1 MTFTVHDQ
9 SANIA
14 AAPSGHQIFNLY
26 VTLHRPVYS
35 KLSKTK
41 ADHTRPG
48 GRPIDETRL
57 RALLQKF
64 RDDGLSMDYV
74 VSQLK
79 ELPYQDLDFAKV
91 DHHRSLRKG
100 FPEVVFGQGKS
111 PEQVASIAE
120 AVLKYSDRLLV
131 TRASSQAFEAVQAR
145 VPEAVY
151 EKTARA
157 IVVDRRQSKSLVPG
171 VLLACAGTAD
181 LPVASE
187 AIVTAELMDCQVERV
202 FDVGVAGVHRLLDN
216 LSALQKARVIIVVA
230 GMEGALP
237 SVVGGLVQVPVIAVP
252 TSVGYG
258 ASFEG
263 LAALLAM
270 LNSCAP
276 GIGVVNIDNGFGAG
290 YLAALINKLPSP
302 S

>member
-1 MTFTVHDQ
+1 M
-9 SANIA
+9 
-14 AAPSGHQIFNLY
+14 
-26 VTLHRPVYS
+26 
-35 KLSKTK
+35 
-41 ADHTRPG
+41 
-48 GRPIDETRL
+48 

-64 RDDGLSMDYV
+64 RNDGLSIDDV
-74 VSQLK
+74 VSQLR

-131 TRASSQAFEAVQAR
+131 TRATSQAFEAVQAR

-157 IVVDRRQSKSLVPG
+157 IVVDRRQSKAFVPG

-187 AIVTAELMDCQVERV
+187 AIVTAELMDCEVERV

>member
-1 MTFTVHDQ
+1 M
-9 SANIA
+9 
-14 AAPSGHQIFNLY
+14 
-26 VTLHRPVYS
+26 
-35 KLSKTK
+35 
-41 ADHTRPG
+41 
-48 GRPIDETRL
+48 

-64 RDDGLSMDYV
+64 RDDGLSIDDV
-74 VSQLK
+74 VSQLR

-131 TRASSQAFEAVQAR
+131 TRATSQAFEAVQAR

-157 IVVDRRQSKSLVPG
+157 IVVDRRHSKAFVPG

-187 AIVTAELMDCQVERV
+187 AIVTAELMDCEVERV

>member
-1 MTFTVHDQ
+1 M
-9 SANIA
+9 
-14 AAPSGHQIFNLY
+14 
-26 VTLHRPVYS
+26 
-35 KLSKTK
+35 
-41 ADHTRPG
+41 
-48 GRPIDETRL
+48 

-64 RDDGLSMDYV
+64 RDDGLSIDDV
-74 VSQLK
+74 VSQLR

-131 TRASSQAFEAVQAR
+131 TRATSQAFEAVQAR

-157 IVVDRRQSKSLVPG
+157 IVVDRRQSKAFVPG

-187 AIVTAELMDCQVERV
+187 AIVTAELMDCEVERV